1 MGSGDHRCEWRE
13 KAESLE
19 AQLAAAAAR
28 LGEAT
33 NTITALS
40 ERVTSLQSTVEKLQR
55 HVYGQRSEKM
65 PRVSDEIRDASTAE
79 ADREAALE
87 KRRANAAKK
96 RELPMRRIEHKIPE
110 ERKVC
115 PKCGGH
121 DFTPL
126 GEGKLTEVYEL
137 VPARIERQLHV
148 QEKARC
154 RCGETIITADPPA
167 KVFDKTRFGPT
178 FMAQVAVSKCA
189 DSIPLY
195 RQAKAYRR
203 AGVPVDDSTLGDL
216 FHRTAELLAPLYVRL
231 LELVPKIEIVLAD
244 ETTMRVLAT
253 KKTRTAWMWSF
264 IARDQAEKEII
275 AYVYSKSRSGETPVR
290 VLADTIGKL
299 LVDGYSA
306 YNKVTV
312 PGGRERA
319 GCMAHLRRKFFDAQ
333 STAPETARKAMDFI
347 LEIYRVERAAL
358 DNEILGAAE
367 HLALRQTRS
376 KPVMDEFKAWLEA
389 EQPRHLP
396 NGPMGEAIRYALN
409 QWDALTLFLK
419 DAHLPVDNNASEN
432 ALRICALGRKN
443 FLFVGHDAAGENLS
457 ALYSLIAT
465 CEVNGV
471 NPVEYIAD
479 VLMRVQSHPASRI
492 DEILPHN
499 WTPPRPEPP
508 A

>member
-19 AQLAAAAAR
+19 AQLATAAAQ

-33 NTITALS
+33 TTIAALG
-40 ERVTSLQSTVEKLQR
+40 ERVATLQNTVEKLQR
-55 HVYGQRSEKM
+55 HVFGQRSEKM

-79 ADREAALE
+79 ADREAALQ
-87 KRRANAAKK
+87 KRRENAAKK
-96 RELPMRRIEHKIPE
+96 RELPTRRVEHKVPE

-126 GEGKLTEVYEL
+126 GEGKLTELYEL
-137 VPARIERQLHV
+137 VPSRVERQLHV
-148 QEKARC
+148 QEKVRC
-154 RCGETIITADPPA
+154 RCGETIITADAPA

-216 FHRTAELLAPLYVRL
+216 FHHTAGAASPLYTRL
-231 LELVPKIEIVLAD
+231 LELIPANEIVLAD
-244 ETTMRVLAT
+244 ETTMRVLAK
-253 KKTRTAWMWSF
+253 KKTRIAWIWSF

-275 AYVYSKSRSGETPVR
+275 AYVFSKSRSGETPVR

-319 GCMAHLRRKFFDAQ
+319 GCIAHLRRKFFEAQ
-333 STAPETARKAMDFI
+333 SAAPEASRKAMDFI
-347 LEIYRVERAAL
+347 LEIYKVERSAL
-358 DNEILGAAE
+358 DNEILGTPR
-367 HLALRQTRS
+367 HLAMRQTRS
-376 KPVMDEFKAWLEA
+376 KAVMDEFKAWLDA
-389 EQPRHLP
+389 EKPRHLP
-396 NGPMGEAIRYALN
+396 NGPMGEAIRYAIN
-409 QWDALTLFLK
+409 QWDALTLFLT
-419 DAHLPVDNNASEN
+419 DAHLPVDNNASER
-432 ALRICALGRKN
+432 ALRVAALGRKN
-443 FLFVGHDAAGENLS
+443 FLFVGNDEAGENL
-457 ALYSLIAT
+457 AGLYSLIAT
-465 CEVNGV
+465 CEANGV
-471 NPVEYIAD
+471 NPVEYLAD
-479 VLMRVQSHPASRI
+479 VLIRVQSHPASRI
-492 DEILPHN
+492 DELLPHN
-499 WTPPRPEPP
+499 WTPPRPEPS

>member
-1 MGSGDHRCEWRE
+1 MGSGDHRCEWRD

-96 RELPMRRIEHKIPE
+96 RELPTRRIEHKIPE

-115 PKCGGH
+115 PKCGVH

-154 RCGETIITADPPA
+154 RCGETIISVDPPA

-189 DSIPLY
+189 DSIGHV
-195 RQAKAYRR
+195 RQGGVRR
-203 AGVPVDDSTLGDL
+203 VI
-216 FHRTAELLAPLYVRL
+216 R
-231 LELVPKIEIVLAD
+231 
-244 ETTMRVLAT
+244 
-253 KKTRTAWMWSF
+253 
-264 IARDQAEKEII
+264 
-275 AYVYSKSRSGETPVR
+275 
-290 VLADTIGKL
+290 
-299 LVDGYSA
+299 
-306 YNKVTV
+306 
-312 PGGRERA
+312 
-319 GCMAHLRRKFFDAQ
+319 FD
-333 STAPETARKAMDFI
+333 
-347 LEIYRVERAAL
+347 
-358 DNEILGAAE
+358 
-367 HLALRQTRS
+367 
-376 KPVMDEFKAWLEA
+376 
-389 EQPRHLP
+389 
-396 NGPMGEAIRYALN
+396 
-409 QWDALTLFLK
+409 
-419 DAHLPVDNNASEN
+419 
-432 ALRICALGRKN
+432 
-443 FLFVGHDAAGENLS
+443 
-457 ALYSLIAT
+457 
-465 CEVNGV
+465 
-471 NPVEYIAD
+471 
-479 VLMRVQSHPASRI
+479 
-492 DEILPHN
+492 
-499 WTPPRPEPP
+499 
-508 A
+508 